1 MPKRRRHQ
9 PGKYKSKSDNDNFRM
24 FNGTKPLAVFQAENG
39 LWGVKDGEGNVVID
53 SNYIKAQT
61 NNEKNQNIVRLISHN
76 EVLMVTPNDCDI
88 LSWIDEDLWYK
99 NE

>member
-1 MPKRRRHQ
+1 
-9 PGKYKSKSDNDNFRM
+9 M

-76 EVLMVTPNDCDI
+76 EVLMVTPNDWDI

>member
-9 PGKYKSKSDNDNFRM
+9 PGKYKKKANDEYNM
-24 FNGTKPLAVFQAENG
+24 FNGPKPLTTYQAENG
-39 LWGVKDGEGNVVID
+39 LWGVKDGVGNVVIAP
-53 SNYIKAQT
+53 NYIKAHT
-61 NNEKNQNIVRLISHN
+61 NNEKNQNIARLISHN
-76 EVLMVTPNDCDI
+76 EVLMVTPNDWDI